1 MLLVGELP
9 VPAAMLRLPG
19 FDSKGSFKIKSAATD
34 ADGAGTGGSP
44 FTTPILM
51 ILGAFVIAGAT
62 LSQFVSRNPNSR

>member
-1 MLLVGELP
+1 VKTNGAQDSSEG
-9 VPAAMLRLPG
+9 AG
-19 FDSKGSFKIKSAATD
+19 FDSKGSFKIKSAAAN